1 MPTFQRILV
10 PVDDSEPARRA
21 LALALQL
28 AKESGGHVRVLH
40 VFDELDYLRGFED
53 IGSVAEHV
61 RTAARK
67 LLDQCAT
74 TCHAAGVEHD
84 TRLREE
90 PGRHLADSV
99 NAEVR
104 SWKADLVVVGTHG
117 RRGVARLLLGS
128 GAEQILR
135 ASDVPV
141 LLARAR

>member
-21 LALALQL
+21 LDLALRV
-28 AKESGGHVRVLH
+28 AKDSGGQVRVLH
-40 VFDELDYLRGFED
+40 VFDELEYLRGFED

-61 RTAARK
+61 RTSARK

-74 TCHAAGVEHD
+74 ACHAAGVPHD
-84 TRLREE
+84 TRIREE

-99 NAEVR
+99 NAEAR

-117 RRGVARLLLGS
+117 RHGVARVLLGS
-128 GAEQILR
+128 GADQILR

-141 LLARAR
+141 LLARS